1 MRAKDSIMY
10 LKGIGEKKAI
20 KYKKLHIE
28 TVEELMYHFPVRYED
43 RTIVKKFEEIANDE
57 KVCSYGTIVNFEKS
71 SPKRNMTIIKIA
83 VKQGSEAAFLTVF
96 NNEYIRDKFSV
107 GDKISFYGK
116 AKKVFGRLEF
126 NSPDIEHFGENNLT
140 NIIYPVY
147 ALTYGINNAEIQKAV
162 KDAINKVSYIDFEYI
177 PSKIAEKQHLCPIA
191 YAFQN
196 IHFPKNIEALKAARY
211 RFVYE
216 DFFLLQIYILM
227 LKKFSTYQKTYK
239 INPSEEVGQF
249 IKQLPFELTGA
260 QQRVIG
266 EIISDM
272 NRDIPM
278 QRLVQGDVGS
288 GKTIVAFCS
297 AYNTFLNGYQSTIM
311 VPTEILA
318 KQHYQAAT
326 TLFKNT
332 GMRIRLLTGS
342 TTKKEKERLYKEIN
356 EHQCDLV
363 IGTHAIIQEGVSF
376 DKLAL
381 AVTDEQH
388 RFGVKQRNS
397 LYSKYDIMPHILV
410 MTATPIPRTLSM
422 IIQGDLDIS
431 IIDELPKGRK
441 PIQTMAITQ
450 KLRYKAYEKCIEEIE
465 KGKQVY
471 IVCPLVEE
479 SEDLDIKSAQALQI
493 ELQENHLKG
502 YNVGLIHGKMR
513 PKEKNEIM
521 EAFENHQIQVLVS
534 TTVIEVGINV
544 PNATVMVIEDAQRF
558 GLSQLH
564 QLRGRV
570 GRGVDESHC
579 ILIYQGN
586 SDVLKQRMKI
596 MTETNDGFIISEKD
610 LVLRGPGEIFGLRQH
625 GLPEFKVADL
635 TKHMN
640 ILSLAQNDAREIIEE
655 LGQNTED
662 NQNKILN
669 KIKARFEKQIESIAL
684 N

>member
-10 LKGIGEKKAI
+10 LKGIGEKKSI
-20 KYKKLHIE
+20 KYSKLNINTLE
-28 TVEELMYHFPVRYED
+28 DIMYHFPVRYED
-43 RTIVKKFEEIANDE
+43 RTVVKRFEDIANDE

-71 SPKRNMTIIKIA
+71 IPKRNMTIIKIA
-83 VKQGSEAAFLTVF
+83 VKQGQEAAFLTIF
-96 NNEYIRDKFSV
+96 NNDYIKNKFNV

-126 NSPDIEHFGENNLT
+126 NSPEIEHFGENTLT
-140 NIIYPVY
+140 NIIYPIY
-147 ALTYGINNAEIQKAV
+147 PLTYGINNAEIQKAIR
-162 KDAINKVSYIDFEYI
+162 DAINKVYYNDFEYI
-177 PSKIAEKQHLCPIA
+177 PPKIVEKQHLCPIE
-191 YAFQN
+191 YAFKN
-196 IHFPKNIEALKAARY
+196 IHFPQNIESLKVARY

-227 LKKFSTYQKTYK
+227 MKKFSNYQKTYNLELK
-239 INPSEEVGQF
+239 SETHDF
-249 IKQLPFELTGA
+249 IKKLPFELTNA
-260 QQRVIG
+260 QSKVIS
-266 EIISDM
+266 EIIKDM

-297 AYNTFLNGYQSTIM
+297 AYNAFLNGYQSTIM

-318 KQHYQAAT
+318 KQHFHAAT
-326 TLFKNT
+326 ELFQNYGLK
-332 GMRIRLLTGS
+332 IRLLTGS
-342 TTKKEKERLYKEIN
+342 TTKKEKEKIYKEIN
-356 EHQCDLV
+356 SHECDLV

-376 DKLAL
+376 AKLGL

-397 LYSKYDIMPHILV
+397 LYSGYDIMPHVLV

-422 IIQGDLDIS
+422 IIHGDLDIS

-441 PIQTMAITQ
+441 PIQTMAVTQ
-450 KLRYKAYEKCIEEIE
+450 KLRIKAYERCIEELE
-465 KGKQVY
+465 KGKQIYV
-471 IVCPLVEE
+471 VCPLVEE
-479 SEDLDIKSAQALQI
+479 SEELDIKSAQEIQI
-493 ELQENHLKG
+493 ELQDNYLKN
-502 YNVGLIHGKMR
+502 YKVGLIHGKMK
-513 PKEKNEIM
+513 PKEKNSIMDSFEKGEIQ
-521 EAFENHQIQVLVS
+521 ALVS

-570 GRGVDESHC
+570 GRGSDESYC

-596 MTETNDGFIISEKD
+596 MTETNNGFVISEKD
-610 LVLRGPGEIFGLRQH
+610 LILRGPGEVFGLRQH

-635 TKHMN
+635 AKHMN
-640 ILSLAQNDAREIIEE
+640 ILKLAQDDARSIVDSEE
-655 LGQNTED
+655 NELDEFTLKTME
-662 NQNKILN
+662 
-669 KIKARFEKQIESIAL
+669 KIKLKFEKRIESIAL

>member
-177 PSKIAEKQHLCPIA
+177 PSKIAEKQHLCPIG

-596 MTETNDGFIISEKD
+596 MTETNDGFIISERD

>member
-1 MRAKDSIMY
+1 MRAKDSIIY
-10 LKGIGEKKAI
+10 LKGIGEKKSI

-43 RTIVKKFEEIANDE
+43 RTVIKKFEEIANDE
-57 KVCSYGTIVNFEKS
+57 KVCSFGTIVNFEKS

-126 NSPDIEHFGENNLT
+126 NSPDIEYFGENNLT

-162 KDAINKVSYIDFEYI
+162 KDAVKKVSYNDFEYI
-177 PSKIAEKQHLCPIA
+177 PLKIAEKQHLCPID

-196 IHFPKNIEALKAARY
+196 IHFPKNIESLKAARY

-227 LKKFSTYQKTYK
+227 LKKFSTYQKTYN
-239 INPSEEVGQF
+239 INPREEVGEF

-260 QQRVIG
+260 QLRVIG
-266 EIISDM
+266 EIISDV

-326 TLFKNT
+326 ALFKNT

-342 TTKKEKERLYKEIN
+342 TTKKEKERLYKEIT

-376 DKLAL
+376 EKLAL

-479 SEDLDIKSAQALQI
+479 SEELDIKSAQELQT

-502 YNVGLIHGKMR
+502 YNIGLIHGKMR

-521 EAFENHQIQVLVS
+521 AAFENREIQVLVS

-570 GRGVDESHC
+570 GRGVDESYC

-596 MTETNDGFIISEKD
+596 MAETNDGFIISEKD
-610 LVLRGPGEIFGLRQH
+610 LLLRGPGEIFGLRQH

-640 ILSLAQNDAREIIEE
+640 ILSLAQNDAKEIIEE
-655 LGQNTED
+655 LEYNTQD

>member
-1 MRAKDSIMY
+1 M
-10 LKGIGEKKAI
+10 
-20 KYKKLHIE
+20 
-28 TVEELMYHFPVRYED
+28 
-43 RTIVKKFEEIANDE
+43 
-57 KVCSYGTIVNFEKS
+57 
-71 SPKRNMTIIKIA
+71 
-83 VKQGSEAAFLTVF
+83 
-96 NNEYIRDKFSV
+96 
-107 GDKISFYGK
+107 
-116 AKKVFGRLEF
+116 
-126 NSPDIEHFGENNLT
+126 
-140 NIIYPVY
+140 
-147 ALTYGINNAEIQKAV
+147 
-162 KDAINKVSYIDFEYI
+162 
-177 PSKIAEKQHLCPIA
+177 
-191 YAFQN
+191 
-196 IHFPKNIEALKAARY
+196 
-211 RFVYE
+211 
-216 DFFLLQIYILM
+216 
-227 LKKFSTYQKTYK
+227 
-239 INPSEEVGQF
+239 
-249 IKQLPFELTGA
+249 
-260 QQRVIG
+260 
-266 EIISDM
+266 
-272 NRDIPM
+272 
-278 QRLVQGDVGS
+278 
-288 GKTIVAFCS
+288 
-297 AYNTFLNGYQSTIM
+297 
-311 VPTEILA
+311 
-318 KQHYQAAT
+318 
-326 TLFKNT
+326 
-332 GMRIRLLTGS
+332 
-342 TTKKEKERLYKEIN
+342 YKEIT

-376 DKLAL
+376 EKLAL

-479 SEDLDIKSAQALQI
+479 SEELDIKSAQELQT

-502 YNVGLIHGKMR
+502 YNIGLIHGKMR

-521 EAFENHQIQVLVS
+521 AAFENREIQVLVS

-570 GRGVDESHC
+570 GRGVDESYC

-596 MTETNDGFIISEKD
+596 MAETNDGFIISEKD
-610 LVLRGPGEIFGLRQH
+610 LLLRGPGEIFGLRQH

-640 ILSLAQNDAREIIEE
+640 ILSLAQNDAKEIIEE
-655 LGQNTED
+655 LEYNTQD